1 MVYTIITKNDGG
13 KDRGEKNMKEFTTIA
28 DIGNI
33 RLGVDGKIVSFSNG
47 YGDGNVYVTMYETG
61 DHVPQYVNAPD
72 EDQYKK
78 VGTVSGAKID
88 IYLYDVENNEISDQI
103 ERTISGPFD
112 ILVNRYASHNAEV
125 YLIQRG

>member
-1 MVYTIITKNDGG
+1 
-13 KDRGEKNMKEFTTIA
+13 MKEFRTIA

-47 YGDGNVYVTMYETG
+47 FGDGNVDVTVYEAG
-61 DHVPQYVNAPD
+61 NYVPQYVRNPN

-78 VGTVSGAKID
+78 VGTVSGEKID
-88 IYLYDVENNEISDQI
+88 IYLHDVENGEISDVI
-103 ERTISGPFD
+103 ERTISGTFD
-112 ILVNRYASHNAEV
+112 ILVNRYASHHAEV